1 MVNASENGSTDM
13 IPVFNLEY
21 SIIGYISLLAM
32 TSFTIVCGI
41 GNSEQRKSGSYDEN
55 GASWTGHGFPSSN
68 GEDRNSMHETSWW
81 NPAFHVTLIPSKVEH
96 LPVAQ
101 HRTVFINCS
110 SNGGFIQ
117 EASERDIS
125 LAETMSDEKF
135 PSTKTSNS
143 SSSFSSPSTSLSI
156 FSPSAPSI
164 NDSMPQQQQQQ
175 QQQLNPAQ
183 KHLQA
188 SPYYIA
194 VITSADSQVA
204 IPTDPQDKVFKLDEN
219 RTDQILLRF
228 LPSEG
233 SLFTVQ
239 AEHVGYGVLIVQFYD
254 QWDIHEDD
262 PLYWNLT
269 NPLYELYFS
278 VSVVRKVR
286 WVDMTFD
293 CVIAAVAT
301 LNAFSVGCE
310 SDWASLHQYF
320 KKPTTLLFA
329 TGCQM
334 LINPL
339 VSLLFIFFKEKRTV
353 KIV

>member
-13 IPVFNLEY
+13 ISVFNLEY
-21 SIIGYISLLAM
+21 FIIGYISLLAM

-41 GNSEQRKSGSYDEN
+41 DNNEQGKSSSYEN
-55 GASWTGHGFPSSN
+55 GASWGHHGFPSSD
-68 GEDRNSMHETSWW
+68 GEDRNSMHRTSWW

-101 HRTVFINCS
+101 HRIVFINCS
-110 SNGGFIQ
+110 SNGGFI
-117 EASERDIS
+117 ASERDNS
-125 LAETMSDEKF
+125 LAETMNDERN
-135 PSTKTSNS
+135 PSTKTDNS
-143 SSSFSSPSTSLSI
+143 SSSFSSPSNSLSI
-156 FSPSAPSI
+156 FSPSVPSI
-164 NDSMPQQQQQQ
+164 NDSMPNQQQQ

-183 KHLQA
+183 KYHQA

-204 IPTDPQDKVFKLDEN
+204 IPTGPHDKVFKLDEN

-228 LPSEG
+228 PPSEG
-233 SLFTVQ
+233 GLFTVQ

-254 QWDIHEDD
+254 QWDTHEDD

-301 LNAFSVGCE
+301 LNAFSVGCD
-310 SDWASLHQYF
+310 SDWASLHQHF

-339 VSLLFIFFKEKRTV
+339 VSYSLIFI
-353 KIV
+353 